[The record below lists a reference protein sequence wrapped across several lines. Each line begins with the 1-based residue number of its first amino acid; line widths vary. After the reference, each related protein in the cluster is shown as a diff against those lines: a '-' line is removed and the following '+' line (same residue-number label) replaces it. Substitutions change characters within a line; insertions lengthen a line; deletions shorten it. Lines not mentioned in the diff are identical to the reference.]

1 MNFSQKTN
9 YVRTKGIYLIEVM
22 GYSLS
27 SEIANYNKAPFIKF
41 KCITEPKEEMVELM
55 FWLARPTDS
64 EIVSKIKKEKLDKF
78 FEHLLGSNTLKGKEV
93 LEACVGKKCK
103 VALKQKER
111 LVIKE
116 GSKPMIYN
124 DMELWYSGYQDKP
137 LNADETKMFISLND
151 ADRNKYLSEKSK
163 WEKENYKKESPVD
176 KDLDFLDEK
185 PKSKEFDVLKDDLP
199 F

>member
-9 YVRTKGIYLIEVM
+9 YVRSKGVYLVEVM

-41 KCITEPKEEMVELM
+41 KCVTEPKEEMVELM

-78 FEHLLGSNTLKGKEV
+78 FEHLLGTHSLKGKEV

-124 DMELWYSGYQDKP
+124 DMELWYSGFQDKP
-137 LNADETKMFISLND
+137 LNADETKMLVSLNE
-151 ADRNKYLSEKSK
+151 ADRNKYISEKSK
-163 WEKENYKKESPVD
+163 WEKENYKKDSSSD
-176 KDLDFLDEK
+176 KDLDFLTDA
-185 PKSKEFDVLKDDLP
+185 PVRSNTSNDNDDLP